1 MSKFN
6 KHIIIVGTARSG
18 TSWLSEMIARQKR
31 YRMLYEPEQEA
42 RTEKGYLLCD
52 LWFTDK
58 EVSKEGYYYLRQIF
72 KNRVDCDWIAQN
84 SSRNFKRHLWP
95 FLPKKYI
102 IKFVRANLSA
112 KFMNEAFK
120 IPVIH
125 ILRNPY
131 DVIRS
136 QQRSYFAWLIDLSHF
151 IKQKKL
157 VELIKNKFDFDL
169 TNFEKYSRIEKLTI
183 RWCIENVI
191 PLEVLEP
198 YQYRSKVI
206 KYEDLIEDVSVFK
219 NLCQQFDLKPI
230 DNIDIIYRKPSS
242 KTHKNS
248 IIRTNKLGKADWTL
262 EELKQVNQI
271 LITFKTQLYPLKKSV
286 GVR

>member
-18 TSWLSEMIARQKR
+18 TSWLSEIIARQNR
-31 YRMLYEPEQEA
+31 YRMLYEPEQA
-42 RTEKGYLLCD
+42 MRTKKGYLLSD
-52 LWFTDK
+52 RWFEDK
-58 EVSKEGYYYLRQIF
+58 EVSKEVRRYLWLIF
-72 KNRVDCDWIAQN
+72 NNRVDCDWIAQN
-84 SSRNFKRHLWP
+84 SNRKFKRHLWP
-95 FLPKKYI
+95 FIPKKFI

-125 ILRNPY
+125 IIRNPY

-151 IKQKKL
+151 IKQEKL

-169 TNFEKYSRIEKLTI
+169 TNYEKYSRIEILTI
-183 RWCIENVI
+183 RWCMENVI

-198 YQYRSKVI
+198 YQYLSKVI
-206 KYEDLIEDVSVFK
+206 KYEDLIADVSVFK
-219 NLCQQFDLKPI
+219 NLCKQFDLKPV
-230 DNIDIIYRKPSS
+230 DNIDVIYRKPSS

-248 IIRTNKLGKADWTL
+248 MIRTNKLGKADWTF
-262 EELKQVNQI
+262 EELKEVNQI
-271 LITFKTQLYPLKKSV
+271 LTTFKMQLYPLKKTIAIL
-286 GVR
+286 